1 MANNGPDTNGSQFF
15 ITYDAQPHLDLKNTV
30 FGKSVPRALACKH
43 KQTYTGRVID
53 GFETI
58 DEIER
63 VPVTAKFRP
72 TTDVRIRFVT
82 IHANPIALT
91 TVNLWCVSAISD
103 IIVLNLDQHVLSTHH
118 V

>member
-1 MANNGPDTNGSQFF
+1 LESQFREF
-15 ITYDAQPHLDLKNTV
+15 W
-30 FGKSVPRALACKH
+30 RASTH
-43 KQTYTGRVID
+43 KRRVID

-91 TVNLWCVSAISD
+91 TVNLWCVSALPVTMAS
-103 IIVLNLDQHVLSTHH
+103 NLDQHVPSTHH